1 MRYYYIY
8 NINFAQE
15 SAVWV
20 KVFYYFIFIIELFF
34 ISMENIIEIWIDI
47 HYFFR
52 SLPVI

>member
-1 MRYYYIY
+1 M
-8 NINFAQE
+8 NFAQE

-34 ISMENIIEIWIDI
+34 ISMKNIIGIWIDI